1 MVAMCDL
8 SCSVACGIIVPQPG
22 IELASSALQ
31 GGFFFFFFLMLLN
44 CGICFFFPLIF
55 ISWKLITSQHCSG
68 FCHTLT

>member
-31 GGFFFFFFLMLLN
+31 GGFFFFLMLLN
-44 CGICFFFPLIF
+44 CGVFCLFVSLIF
-55 ISWKLITSQHCSG
+55 ISWRLITSQHCSG

>member
-31 GGFFFFFFLMLLN
+31 GGFFFF
-44 CGICFFFPLIF
+44 
-55 ISWKLITSQHCSG
+55 
-68 FCHTLT
+68 